1 MSDLKIYGHII
12 SRASRVMWMAEELG
26 LDYDLETIDV
36 HRGDQNTPDYLAL
49 NPNARVPT
57 IKDGDTVLWESLAIN
72 LYLAKTQGGPLAA
85 KTAEEEA
92 GAVQWSMWAL
102 TEVEDQSTILIQ
114 AALGLQNHSDEKIA
128 AACDGLARPL
138 SVLESILANRGH
150 LLGGDFSVADLNVVA
165 VLGALPRAKFDL
177 GPYPK
182 VAAWLQACMERP
194 ASRRIGKMRAAA
206 LKN

>member
-72 LYLAKTQGGPLAA
+72 LYLAKKHGGPLAA
-85 KTAEEEA
+85 
-92 GAVQWSMWAL
+92 
-102 TEVEDQSTILIQ
+102 
-114 AALGLQNHSDEKIA
+114 
-128 AACDGLARPL
+128 
-138 SVLESILANRGH
+138 
-150 LLGGDFSVADLNVVA
+150 
-165 VLGALPRAKFDL
+165 
-177 GPYPK
+177 
-182 VAAWLQACMERP
+182 
-194 ASRRIGKMRAAA
+194 
-206 LKN
+206 